1 MSELTSFFSIL
12 LKIIY
17 GADFTFNS
25 ITGYIPIISTIIG
38 VVMGLASS
46 EISNLRR
53 DRRSKRRKIN
63 STRTLISLENER
75 NMELLKDFW
84 YKLNKDEESEAFGDE
99 LKIIFAHR
107 LIKMPMPSW
116 NEIMWRNQAS
126 LLAITFTDKE
136 IISISSFNN
145 CLELLKSIYSKL
157 IDLDTKDREYNST
170 YASSGVKLSSIPRSN
185 RFKEEAPG
193 LWDEFE
199 EITVSLLEKGNPL
212 TRNKK

>member
-1 MSELTSFFSIL
+1 MELIFIF
-12 LKIIY
+12 
-17 GADFTFNS
+17 S
-25 ITGYIPIISTIIG
+25 ITGYIPIISTILG

-75 NMELLKDFW
+75 NIELLKEFW
-84 YKLNKDEESEAFGDE
+84 YKLNNDISTDFVEDDR
-99 LKIIFAHR
+99 KISLSHK

-145 CLELLKSIYSKL
+145 CLKLLKSIYSKL
-157 IDLDTKDREYNST
+157 VDLDSKDREYNST
-170 YASSGVKLSSIPRSN
+170 YASSGANLSSIPISN

-199 EITVSLLEKGNPL
+199 TITLNILENGNPL
-212 TRNKK
+212 KKHSS

>member
-1 MSELTSFFSIL
+1 M
-12 LKIIY
+12 
-17 GADFTFNS
+17 
-25 ITGYIPIISTIIG
+25 STILG

-53 DRRSKRRKIN
+53 DRRKKRRKIN
-63 STRTLISLENER
+63 STRTLISLENDR
-75 NMELLKDFW
+75 NIELLKDFW
-84 YKLNKDEESEAFGDE
+84 YKLNKDEESMTVGDD
-99 LKIIFAHR
+99 LKINLAHR
-107 LIKMPMPSW
+107 LVKMPMPSW

-126 LLAITFTDKE
+126 LLAITFSDEE
-136 IISISSFNN
+136 IMSISSFNN

-170 YASSGVKLSSIPRSN
+170 YASSGAKISSLPRSN

-199 EITVSLLEKGNPL
+199 KITLTLLEKGNPL
-212 TRNKK
+212 SQNK